1 MLIITI
7 PCVAG
12 SLGEPDYFMREE
24 DALERIE
31 DFRRTYAT
39 TEEGYAELLV
49 IHLPR
54 VPAIAVGTPV
64 VSELIPGGVA

>member
-12 SLGEPDYFMREE
+12 SLGEPDCFFQEE
-24 DALERIE
+24 DALERIR
-31 DFRRTYAT
+31 DFQSTYAGK
-39 TEEGYAELLV
+39 ESGYAELLV

-54 VPAIAVGTPV
+54 VPAIAVGTPLQFEI
-64 VSELIPGGVA
+64 VSGDDK